1 MTDFDNTNT
10 GALFKN
16 DKKESDKHPDYKGS
30 INVNG
35 VEYWLSSWIKTSKQG
50 NKFMSL
56 SVKAKDAPAQ
66 KTVQQTPKP
75 APANQDGFADMDDD
89 IPF

>member
-1 MTDFDNTNT
+1 MMEYSNENR
-10 GALFKN
+10 GVLFKN
-16 DKKESDKHPDYKGS
+16 DDKQSDKHPDYKGS
-30 INVNG
+30 INIDG

-56 SVKAKDAPAQ
+56 SVQPKQAA
-66 KTVQQTPKP
+66 KP
-75 APANQDGFADMDDD
+75 AKQAKQVHQVVDTNDFDDSDD